1 MQVRRSSLMGPVD
14 NPRFVMGM
22 GRRNSDAIS
31 LDLEDAVCEPNKTYA
46 RTLPREAYHQVS
58 NGGASH
64 VRVRINH
71 LYWAAD
77 LDGTVWPGLSSI
89 SYPKGE
95 SAEQIRRMDS
105 TISDL
110 ERRRG
115 IRPGTVEVHPIIET
129 VRGVVNLYELAT
141 SNPRVSSFVGGGVG
155 FDIARGLATEA
166 MAVTRR
172 VLDDSS
178 IGEEYLVSGALGLT
192 PGGGVG
198 SAASVVGDVVS
209 GDPGFD
215 QASANRR
222 AGIYGGGTCLHP
234 NTVGPLNRGYT
245 PPEEEVAEEKQ
256 TIALFEEMDGQGE
269 VQGELHGKMVDKWEV
284 DQAQKLIEWAE
295 ACNRKEREKAAARA
309 RAEGEEEIAAEGS

>member
-1 MQVRRSSLMGPVD
+1 MQVRRSSLMGPID

-22 GRRNSDAIS
+22 WRRNSDAIS

-58 NGGASH
+58 KGGASH

-172 VLDDSS
+172 VLDDYS

-245 PPEEEVAEEKQ
+245 PPEEVAEAKQ
-256 TIALFEEMDGQGE
+256 TIALFEELDGQGE
-269 VQGELHGKMVDKWEV
+269 LQGELHGKMVDKWEV
-284 DQAQKLIEWAE
+284 DRAQKLIEWAE

-309 RAEGEEEIAAEGS
+309 RAEAEEEIAAEGS